1 MVWRSFGRSSLK
13 DDILVEDDNEGG
25 DWSEAILTSLEELA
39 PQDDTLGRDD
49 NMGHND
55 RIFMLLQ
62 LQEEKFW

>member
-1 MVWRSFGRSSLK
+1 MAESSACVGRNDSLG
-13 DDILVEDDNEGG
+13 VG
-25 DWSEAILTSLEELA
+25 T
-39 PQDDTLGRDD
+39 PQDD